1 MTPKTLTE
9 ILSEKAEDQFLL
21 EQERAYFAANVLITR
36 LMDEAGVSRAEL
48 ARRLGKSRAFVT
60 RLLDG
65 SVNMTIR
72 TISNVL
78 FHLGHRVD
86 LQATLLHDTIE
97 AHTVHDPSVLPDWKL
112 WSPTGS
118 RTVKWQQE
126 DLPQVN
132 DHAARQHKAIVG

>member
-21 EQERAYFAANVLITR
+21 EQERAYFAANLLITR

-48 ARRLGKSRAFVT
+48 AKRLGKSRAFVT

-65 SVNMTIR
+65 SANMTIR

-78 FHLGHRVD
+78 FHLGHKVD
-86 LQATLLHDTIE
+86 LQATPLQNTIE
-97 AHTVHDPSVLPDWKL
+97 VSTVCDPSVLPAFKV
-112 WSPTGS
+112 WSTIGS
-118 RTVKWQQE
+118 GRRVKWCQE
-126 DLPQVN
+126 DPQIN
-132 DHAARQHKAIVG
+132 DRPTRQHKAIVG